1 MRSKNIGVTA
11 VTYFTMLLEGGL
23 NNVVGALMVLL
34 ALRLAREPGDI
45 ALLASM
51 RGIGTVITLYICG
64 LLSDKKGRKGVIIIG
79 GILFV
84 VFIIGMMTTSN
95 YFLAL
100 FYSFIG
106 GLAFGFM
113 DAPSINILFDVYREK
128 SGPYVSFTQVFFGSG
143 GMFTSFLAAVLI
155 SRDMSYNYLFAFYL
169 IISLITITLAFIL
182 KFPTRASE
190 EKTDK
195 SISLEI
201 FENPP
206 NLKKEGIFIL
216 IFVLFYSIS
225 SFILMT
231 WLPLYIQITKGI
243 IPEDA
248 VQSLTYY
255 LLGTV
260 IGSFVFSIVLRRTH
274 ATQLLGINSFLAMG
288 CLFVLIITTN
298 LRIVYIFSF
307 FIGFFLGNFFPMI
320 VGLGGEFFPSQSGG
334 FTGMVGTA
342 STLGGTIIVSITG
355 LIVNKIGVEPVMWIS
370 FGALAVVVILSRIF
384 RKMYLGFGKK
394 VFQV

>member
-45 ALLASM
+45 ALLASV

-143 GMFTSFLAAVLI
+143 GMFTSFLAAVL
-155 SRDMSYNYLFAFYL
+155 
-169 IISLITITLAFIL
+169 
-182 KFPTRASE
+182 
-190 EKTDK
+190 
-195 SISLEI
+195 
-201 FENPP
+201 
-206 NLKKEGIFIL
+206 
-216 IFVLFYSIS
+216 
-225 SFILMT
+225 
-231 WLPLYIQITKGI
+231 
-243 IPEDA
+243 
-248 VQSLTYY
+248 
-255 LLGTV
+255 
-260 IGSFVFSIVLRRTH
+260 
-274 ATQLLGINSFLAMG
+274 
-288 CLFVLIITTN
+288 
-298 LRIVYIFSF
+298 
-307 FIGFFLGNFFPMI
+307 
-320 VGLGGEFFPSQSGG
+320 
-334 FTGMVGTA
+334 
-342 STLGGTIIVSITG
+342 
-355 LIVNKIGVEPVMWIS
+355 
-370 FGALAVVVILSRIF
+370 
-384 RKMYLGFGKK
+384 
-394 VFQV
+394 